1 MTLPPSS
8 RLRSLV
14 VEDEWPAR
22 NYLVELLESS
32 QLAEVVGAVGG
43 VDEARQALAGDPPGL
58 GIDVVFVDVTL
69 AGAADGE
76 DGLTLVRAAAASPNA
91 PMFVLATA
99 YERHALEAFELGVV
113 DYLLK
118 PFSEDRVVQCL
129 RRLHQRRAGVGA
141 APSVPA
147 RIVARRKRSLVF
159 LEPREIWAF
168 EAADRLTFV
177 HTMHGTFD
185 IDLSLAAVEASFGR
199 AFVRVHRNWLV
210 NAMHIKELERDGHET
225 KLFVGAGV
233 ADAGKGVRVP
243 VARERAA
250 AVREMLLTNATGLR
264 RP

>member
-1 MTLPPSS
+1 MLPPLP
-8 RLRSLV
+8 LRALV

-32 QLAEVVGAVGG
+32 GLAQVVGAVGAL
-43 VDEARQALAGDPPGL
+43 EQATQALSGDPPGVRV
-58 GIDVVFVDVTL
+58 DVAFVDVQL
-69 AGAADGE
+69 EGEGSSEAGLALVRSMAGAVQ
-76 DGLTLVRAAAASPNA
+76 T

-99 YERHALEAFELGVV
+99 YHEHALEAFELGVV

-118 PFSEDRVVQCL
+118 PFSEERVVQCL
-129 RRLHQRRAGVGA
+129 RRLEQRRSARSGSPGG
-141 APSVPA
+141 PS

-159 LEPREIWAF
+159 LEPQEIWGF

-185 IDLSLAAVEASFGR
+185 IDLSLSAVETSFGR

-225 KLFVGAGV
+225 KLFVGSSVAG
-233 ADAGKGVRVP
+233 AGQGVHVP

-250 AVREMLLTNATGLR
+250 ALREMLLTNATGLR